1 MKKRLFHKE
10 ESRGTGYLC
19 LYASNGKRVGSRYV
33 GTDKKGKII
42 GSFQGPQLDGSG
54 WKPFA
59 EKKVPDNVMLIF
71 ESDIKE
77 MEIVQTKFRKRG
89 SKSQL
94 PPLKLKL

>member
-33 GTDKKGKII
+33 GTDKKGEIVK
-42 GSFQGPQLDGSG
+42 SFQSPQLDESG

-59 EKKVPDNVMLIF
+59 EKKVPEDIMLIF
-71 ESDIKE
+71 ESDIRE
-77 MEIVQTKFRKRG
+77 IEIVQTKFRKRS
-89 SKSQL
+89 SK
-94 PPLKLKL
+94 K